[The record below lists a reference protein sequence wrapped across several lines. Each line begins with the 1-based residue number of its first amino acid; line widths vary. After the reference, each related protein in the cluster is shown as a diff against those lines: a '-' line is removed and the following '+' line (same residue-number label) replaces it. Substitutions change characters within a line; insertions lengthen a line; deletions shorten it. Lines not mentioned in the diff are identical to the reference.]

1 MLGTLVRMAAGGA
14 VFSATNGGVG
24 YAIYKAAQ
32 GLSTTDTGAK
42 AAKAVFYGTVGTLGT
57 VAGALE
63 LLGLKTF
70 FHDYGNKGAELLGLE
85 GHVVDASPVAKTDVA
100 K

>member
-1 MLGTLVRMAAGGA
+1 MLGTIVRMAAGGGTFFA
-14 VFSATNGGVG
+14 ANS
-24 YAIYKAAQ
+24 AIYTGVVALGQKAAGKVAEQ
-32 GLSTTDTGAK
+32 YKAPAFYAAIGA
-42 AAKAVFYGTVGTLGT
+42 VGT

-70 FHDYGNKGAELLGLE
+70 FHDYGNKGPELLGLE
-85 GHVVDASPVAKTDVA
+85 GHMVDASPVAKTDVA